1 VYQSDAPFT
10 AHILPE
16 SYPPQKHGKI
26 FPVKC
31 DISDNDDITALVS
44 KIEAELG
51 FINILINNAGVINNI
66 LPSPLPK
73 DLKERQAVLWNTTNA
88 GDFDKTFQ
96 INVRSQYFVSVAFMQ
111 LLAAGNAKTAERG
124 LTSQVIT
131 VASIGGLRRDDESLN
146 ISYSTSKAAAIHL
159 GKLLTNFFRDYQIR
173 SNVIC
178 PGVFPSGEFK
188 ARKEKQ
194 IR

>member
-1 VYQSDAPFT
+1 VYRSNASVT
-10 AHILPE
+10 AHVLPE
-16 SYPPQKHGKI
+16 THPPQKHGKI

-44 KIEAELG
+44 KIETEIG
-51 FINILINNAGVINNI
+51 FINILINNAGVINNL

-73 DLKERQAVLWNTTNA
+73 DLKERQAALWNTTSVV
-88 GDFDKTFQ
+88 DFDATFQ
-96 INVRSQYFVSVAFMQ
+96 INVRSQYFVSVGFMH

-131 VASIGGLRRDDESLN
+131 VASIGGLRRDDETFN

-178 PGVFPSGEFK
+178 PGMFPTGEF
-188 ARKEKQ
+188 RG
-194 IR
+194 